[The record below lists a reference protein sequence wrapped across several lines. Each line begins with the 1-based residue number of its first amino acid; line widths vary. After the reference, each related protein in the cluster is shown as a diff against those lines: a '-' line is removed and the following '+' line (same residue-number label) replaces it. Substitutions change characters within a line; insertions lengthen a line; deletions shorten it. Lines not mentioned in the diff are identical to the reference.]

1 MSRLASK
8 IRSLLTNPEDN
19 LEALLRALQ
28 SREERPRPRPWSKLP
43 LPPDKEAEAV
53 ALFPQIIAALA
64 PLVESD
70 DSGQRYGAL
79 QALSMIHSAEA
90 RAVLLPA
97 LADPLSICRVAA
109 LEGLAACPPS
119 TAVVDQVIALLGD
132 EKQAVRL
139 HAASALGLLADER
152 AIAPLQALL
161 DGPGKEARGVKQWAA
176 FSLAEFGHGAPSDST
191 SAEDSAADIADEAGD
206 EEAIQREAAGR
217 VAEGFG
223 ELLGQLKGKDGIT
236 MGDFV
241 SGLEEMEQQF
251 ERDALQSEED

>member
-1 MSRLASK
+1 
-8 IRSLLTNPEDN
+8 
-19 LEALLRALQ
+19 
-28 SREERPRPRPWSKLP
+28 
-43 LPPDKEAEAV
+43 
-53 ALFPQIIAALA
+53 
-64 PLVESD
+64 
-70 DSGQRYGAL
+70 
-79 QALSMIHSAEA
+79 MIHSAEA

-176 FSLAEFGHGAPSDST
+176 FSLAEFGHAPPSDSA
-191 SAEDSAADIADEAGD
+191 SAEDSAAETADDPD
-206 EEAIQREAAGR
+206 EDETVQREAAGR
-217 VAEGFG
+217 VAEGIG
-223 ELLGQLKGKDGIT
+223 ELLTQLKGKDGIT

-241 SGLEEMEQQF
+241 SGLEAMEQQF
-251 ERDALQSEED
+251 ERDALESDGD

>member
-1 MSRLASK
+1 MSRLAAK

-19 LEALLRALQ
+19 LEGLLRALQ
-28 SREERPRPRPWSKLP
+28 SREEQPRPRPWSKLP
-43 LPPDKEAEAV
+43 LPPDKETEAV
-53 ALFPQIIAALA
+53 ALFPQVIAALA

-79 QALSMIHSAEA
+79 QALSMIHSTEA

-109 LEGLAACPPS
+109 LEGLSACPPS
-119 TAVVDQVIALLGD
+119 AAVVDQIIVLLGD

-176 FSLAEFGHGAPSDST
+176 FSLSEFGEQAGAGGAQADHSE
-191 SAEDSAADIADEAGD
+191 EDADLE
-206 EEAIQREAAGR
+206 EQEAIQREAAER
-217 VAEGFG
+217 VAQGIG
-223 ELLGQLKGKDGIT
+223 DLLGEFKDKDGIT
-236 MGDFV
+236 MGDFA
-241 SGLEEMEQQF
+241 SGLEAMEQQF
-251 ERDALQSEED
+251 ERDALEGEQD